1 MLKELAELWKFR
13 YLLQMLIARELKVRY
28 KNSALGFLW
37 SIVPPLLS
45 VVVLSFLVKTALE
58 IRATNYGPYL
68 LCGIIPWTFFSTAVL
83 DSSQSLLINWGVIK
97 KVYMPREVIPL
108 AIIVSNFIHF
118 MLGWAVFFIFY
129 LVVMRFVPPFDK
141 GIPPRLE
148 MLLFPLI
155 VLVQAM
161 LVTGAS
167 LWVAAL
173 NTFYEDVKFLL
184 QTLFG
189 LVYFVFPI
197 MFPVEVIFYSKSNA
211 EANPLLFKLYMLNPI
226 TGIIN
231 AFRRVILEP
240 LQPESFNEK
249 LIGKPP
255 LPMDWILFGGSAAI
269 SLFILISGYAYF
281 NHVKWKFVERN

>member
-1 MLKELAELWKFR
+1 
-13 YLLQMLIARELKVRY
+13 
-28 KNSALGFLW
+28 
-37 SIVPPLLS
+37 
-45 VVVLSFLVKTALE
+45 
-58 IRATNYGPYL
+58 
-68 LCGIIPWTFFSTAVL
+68 
-83 DSSQSLLINWGVIK
+83 
-97 KVYMPREVIPL
+97 
-108 AIIVSNFIHF
+108 
-118 MLGWAVFFIFY
+118 
-129 LVVMRFVPPFDK
+129 MRFVPPFDK

>member
-1 MLKELAELWKFR
+1 MLEELAELWKFR

-45 VVVLSFLVKTALE
+45 VLVLSFLVKTALG

-118 MLGWAVFFIFY
+118 ILGWAVFFVFY
-129 LVVMRFVPPFDK
+129 LAVMRFVPPFDK
-141 GIPPRLE
+141 GIPLRKE

-197 MFPVEVIFYSKSNA
+197 LFPVETIFYSKSN
-211 EANPLLFKLYMLNPI
+211 EQANPILFKLYMLNPI

-231 AFRRVILEP
+231 AFRSVILEP

-269 SLFILISGYAYF
+269 SFFILISGYAYF

>member
-1 MLKELAELWKFR
+1 MLEELAELWKFR

-28 KNSALGFLW
+28 KNSIFGFFW

-45 VVVLSFLVKTALE
+45 VLVLTFLVRTAFA
-58 IRATNYGPYL
+58 IRANNYGPYL
-68 LCGIIPWTFFSTAVL
+68 LCGIIPWTFFSIAIL
-83 DSSQSLLINWGVIK
+83 DSSQSLLMNWGVIK

-108 AIIVSNFIHF
+108 AVIISNFIHF
-118 MLGWAVFFIFY
+118 ILGWTVFFVFY
-129 LVVMRFVPPFDK
+129 LILMRFIPPFDK
-141 GIPPRLE
+141 GIPLRKE

-155 VLVQAM
+155 VLVQTM
-161 LVTGAS
+161 LVTGVS

-197 MFPVEVIFYSKSNA
+197 LFPVEVIFYSKSNA
-211 EANPLLFKLYMLNPI
+211 LLPSWVFKLYMLNPI

-231 AFRRVILEP
+231 AFRHTVLEP
-240 LQPESFNEK
+240 IQPGNFNEN
-249 LIGKPP
+249 LAGKPA
-255 LPMDWILFGGSAAI
+255 LPMDWVLFGGSAMI